1 LYRMDGVKN
10 EISHPKAKVVSFPTM
25 YLFPAYDKQ
34 NPVAFERERTAEALL
49 AFVEEHKRSRGH
61 HAAASVE
68 ASSTTKTETTVS
80 SAEEE
85 SVGSVENEG
94 DRETATE
101 VIDSRTNSE
110 VF

>member
-1 LYRMDGVKN
+1 MDGVKN

-61 HAAASVE
+61 HASASVE
-68 ASSTTKTETTVS
+68 ASSTTTVS
-80 SAEEE
+80 PAEEE

-101 VIDSRTNSE
+101 ESDSRTNAA